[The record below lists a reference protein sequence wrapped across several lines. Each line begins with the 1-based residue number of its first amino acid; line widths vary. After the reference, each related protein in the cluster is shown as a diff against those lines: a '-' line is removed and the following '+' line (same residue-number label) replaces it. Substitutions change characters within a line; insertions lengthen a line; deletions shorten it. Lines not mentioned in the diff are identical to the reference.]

1 MFLKLFWSRSP
12 LGPDACLQELQLLG
26 LGEVGAGV
34 VVELYPAA
42 ARVLVLA
49 AITSVTG
56 VVHTARVR

>member
-34 VVELYPAA
+34 VIELYPAA

-49 AITSVTG
+49 TGVTG
-56 VVHTARVR
+56 VVHTARER

>member
-12 LGPDACLQELQLLG
+12 LGPYACLKELQLLG

-34 VVELYPAA
+34 VIELDPAA

-49 AITSVTG
+49 AITSVTS
-56 VVHTARVR
+56 VVHTARGR

>member
-1 MFLKLFWSRSP
+1 MFLNFFWSRSP
-12 LGPDACLQELQLLG
+12 LWPDACLQELQLLG

-34 VVELYPAA
+34 IVELYPAA

-49 AITSVTG
+49 AVTGVTG